1 MMSTLK
7 VTAARL
13 ANAALRPLG
22 AEVVPARELREL
34 REQRGGVRFVPQS
47 LALPEGARDYLRPDN
62 PRLTE
67 LRGRYRGHPAS
78 VHSQWSE
85 AGDYLRRELDIV
97 SFRSDSA
104 YLYQRRMATD
114 AQYLL
119 AAYYAR
125 AHDALGLWDR
135 LTDDDLFGNYTV
147 EFDEGRRVSRDLT
160 DSVIEI
166 NFLGGEVGLDGAAV
180 LDVGAGYGR
189 LGHRASEG
197 LPGTSF
203 FCTDAVPES
212 TFLSEYYLRFRGSRA
227 GVVPLDEVEGFLKSR
242 TVDLVTNIHSFSECT
257 LASVE
262 WWLGQ
267 FAANGVRRLFLVPN
281 TPEPLTTEADGSRV
295 PLLPHIER
303 RGYRLAK
310 KAPKYAESG
319 AARHAPFAA
328 TYYLFELRP

>member
-1 MMSTLK
+1 MSTLK
-7 VTAARL
+7 AGASGL
-13 ANAALRPLG
+13 ANRLFRLLG
-22 AEVVPARELREL
+22 AELVSSNELREL
-34 REQRGGVRFVPQS
+34 RGDGSAARFVPAS
-47 LALPEGARDYLRPDN
+47 VPLPEGARDYLRADN
-62 PRLTE
+62 PRLLE
-67 LRGRYRGHPAS
+67 LKGRYRGHPAS
-78 VHSQWSE
+78 VHSQWAE
-85 AGDYLRRELDIV
+85 GGDYLRAELDLAA
-97 SFRSDSA
+97 FRSDNA
-104 YLYQRRMATD
+104 YVYQRREATD

-125 AHDALGLWDR
+125 AHDRLGLWGR
-135 LTDDDLFGNYTV
+135 LDDDDLFGNYTV
-147 EFDEGRRVSRDLT
+147 EFDEGRRVSRDLN

-166 NFLGGEVGLDGAAV
+166 NFLDAEVGLEGATV

-189 LGHRASEG
+189 LGHRLSEG
-197 LPGTSF
+197 VPGASV

-227 GVVPLDEVEGFLKSR
+227 GVVPLDEVEALLRSR
-242 TVDLVTNIHSFSECT
+242 KVDLVTNIHSFSECT

-262 WWLGQ
+262 WWLDR
-267 FAANGVRRLFLVPN
+267 FAENAVPRLFIIPN
-281 TPEPLTTEADGSRV
+281 GEEPLSTEPGYAHV

-310 KAPKYAESG
+310 RAPKYSETG